1 MRIQIIGAGSFGIA
15 LARLLALNGHAVAL
29 WGRNAERQAA
39 LRATRRSPDYLPDVL
54 LPERVEVVDA
64 LPGEAELTLIATP
77 SHALRE
83 VIAPMDLRSAGV
95 LVSLTK
101 GIEQGSLLRMSEVI
115 ASIAPGNPVVALSG
129 PSHAEEVGKDK
140 PASLVA
146 ASLDRDAAKLTQT
159 AFRGP
164 TMRVYT
170 SEDVVGVELG
180 GALKNVIAIAA
191 GAGDGLEL
199 GDNAKAAL
207 ITRGLAE
214 MARLGVA
221 CGANALTFAGLS
233 GMGDLIATCCSGHS
247 RNRAIGEAIARGQS
261 IEEVLGGM
269 KMVAEGVKT
278 TVSARALAAKHGVD
292 LPIAEAVHQ
301 ALFEGVTPA
310 VALARLMMR
319 ESKPELG

>member
-15 LARLLALNGHAVAL
+15 LARLLALNGHAVSL
-29 WGRNAERQAA
+29 WGRNAERQSA
-39 LRATRRSPDYLPDVL
+39 LRATRRSPDYLPDVV

-146 ASLDRDAAKLTQT
+146 ASLDRDAAKLTQA

-170 SEDVVGVELG
+170 SDDVIGVELG

-261 IEEVLGGM
+261 IDEVLGGM

-278 TVSARALAAKHGVD
+278 TLSARALAAKHGVD